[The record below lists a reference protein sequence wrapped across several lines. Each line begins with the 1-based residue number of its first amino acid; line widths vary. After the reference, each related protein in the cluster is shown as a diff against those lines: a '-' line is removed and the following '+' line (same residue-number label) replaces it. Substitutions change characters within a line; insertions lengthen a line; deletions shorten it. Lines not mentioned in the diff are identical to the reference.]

1 MLETNGHVS
10 PRMRSSKIVV
20 VADSSRCVV
29 VLALLAVVVGGCN
42 GGTVDKHA
50 LKRDAETVGS
60 LASEGEL
67 LANDMSK
74 GASTKYFARV
84 HAKELSQA
92 AADLADALGK
102 RPTSPGITPDVRRL
116 SRLAGKVS
124 AMLGPL
130 AFAMLSRATGSQ
142 RMGLLSLV
150 GFFVLGGII
159 LSTVRITAVPP
170 EPAPR

>member
-1 MLETNGHVS
+1 
-10 PRMRSSKIVV
+10 MRPSKTVV
-20 VADSSRCVV
+20 VANSSRRVV
-29 VLALLAVVVGGCN
+29 VFALLAVVAAGCN

-50 LKRDAETVGS
+50 LKRDAEKVGS

-84 HAKELSQA
+84 HAKELSRA

-116 SRLAGKVS
+116 SRLAAKVS
-124 AMLGPL
+124 RQLEQLHLHPTDRRVAKSLEQPL
-130 AFAMLSRATGSQ
+130 KDDTDAADKLAK
-142 RMGLLSLV
+142 
-150 GFFVLGGII
+150 
-159 LSTVRITAVPP
+159 
-170 EPAPR
+170 

>member
-1 MLETNGHVS
+1 M
-10 PRMRSSKIVV
+10 V
-20 VADSSRCVV
+20 VANSARRVV
-29 VLALLAVVVGGCN
+29 VLALLAAMVAGCN

-50 LKRDAETVGS
+50 LKRDAEKVGS

-84 HAKELSQA
+84 HAKELSRA

-116 SRLAGKVS
+116 SRLAAKVS
-124 AMLGPL
+124 GQLEQLHLHPTDREVARALEQPFKDDADAADKL
-130 AFAMLSRATGSQ
+130 AR
-142 RMGLLSLV
+142 
-150 GFFVLGGII
+150 
-159 LSTVRITAVPP
+159 
-170 EPAPR
+170 